1 MIIPVDTLDDPRIAP
16 YRNVKDRDLAAAGN
30 RFLAE
35 SEAVVRRLLGSGLAV
50 ESVLLAQR
58 RQEEIA
64 PIIPPQ
70 VPVYIVSDSL
80 MKQILGFKFHSGV
93 MACGV
98 RPPPLAVA
106 ALLERLGA
114 QATLMILPE
123 IANTEN
129 LGALMR
135 IAAGFGV
142 DGLIL
147 GPRSCDPF
155 YRQSIRV
162 SMGAVFSLRIVQ
174 STDLCD
180 DLLRLR
186 AAGVELIATVLDPSA
201 EPLPAARPP
210 ERMALLFGNE
220 AQGLAADVIEQ
231 CHRRVTIPMHLGT
244 DSLNVAIAA
253 AVCCYHFS
261 HNPAP

>member
-1 MIIPVDTLDDPRIAP
+1 MIIPVETLDDPRIAP
-16 YRNVKDRDLAAAGN
+16 YRNVKDRDLAADGN

-35 SEAVVRRLLGSGLAV
+35 SEQVVRRLLMSSLTV

-58 RQEEIA
+58 RQEEIS
-64 PIIPPQ
+64 PILPAQ
-70 VPVYIVSDSL
+70 VPVYVVSDGL

-98 RPPPLAVA
+98 RPPPLGVA
-106 ALLERLGA
+106 PLLGRLGTP
-114 QATLMILPE
+114 ATLMILPE

-135 IAAGFGV
+135 IAAGFGI

-155 YRQSIRV
+155 YRQAVRV
-162 SMGAVFSLRIVQ
+162 SMGAVFSLCIVQ
-174 STDLCD
+174 STDLRE
-180 DLLRLR
+180 DLARLR

-201 EPLPAARPP
+201 EPLPAARRAD
-210 ERMALLFGNE
+210 RMGLLFGNE
-220 AQGLAADVIEQ
+220 AQGLAPEVIEQ
-231 CHRRVTIPMHLGT
+231 CHRRVTIPMNLGT

-253 AVCCYHFS
+253 AVCCYHFQ
-261 HNPAP
+261 HNVGR